1 MVNGYSLSGGGQG
14 LMQTLIRSIFVIVA
28 AIAGFFVFAA
38 SAAFALIVTGGLI
51 VLGVVVF
58 IGMWIRAKILGK
70 PLNPYVKVYKT
81 QSSRAQRT
89 RRQSQ
94 TQDID
99 GPVLDAHE
107 TPDGWSVDND

>member
-1 MVNGYSLSGGGQG
+1 MVNGYSLSGGSQG
-14 LMQTLIRSIFVIVA
+14 FMQTLMRSIFVVVA

-51 VLGVVVF
+51 LLGIIVF
-58 IGMWIRAKILGK
+58 VSMWIRAKLLGR
-70 PLNPYVKVYKT
+70 PVNPYVQMYKAQT
-81 QSSRAQRT
+81 ARTTRMQSKP
-89 RRQSQ
+89 
-94 TQDID
+94 QDTD